1 MAEEKDGGDGIGDR
15 HGRFWRGN
23 AMFEKVLDS
32 PEVDC
37 LVL

>member
-1 MAEEKDGGDGIGDR
+1 MAEEKDGGYGTGDR

-32 PEVDC
+32 TEVDF